1 MGGGDLSLGWL
12 GPAGYLRGDLAD
24 GAIRCRS
31 SRAAIS
37 AAQVEN
43 LGLRFP
49 DQRLGNRH
57 ADRLEID
64 QVALDPET
72 LFVRLLNVPGL
83 MLAPMSPR
91 VLIASSF
98 LPGSPP
104 RDPADRIIAATAR
117 TFGHTLITRNGE
129 LAMYATGGHLDLI
142 GC

>member
-1 MGGGDLSLGWL
+1 LAGSVLLDTCAAIWLMNGDPMSQQ
-12 GPAGYLRGDLAD
+12 
-24 GAIRCRS
+24 

-43 LGLRFP
+43 LGLYVSPISAWEIGTLTAR
-49 DQRLGNRH
+49 NRIQ
-57 ADRLEID
+57 L
-64 QVALDPET
+64 ALDPET
-72 LFVRLLNVPGL
+72 WFERLLELPSL
-83 MLAPMSPR
+83 RLAPMAPR

>member
-1 MGGGDLSLGWL
+1 MAGSVLLDTCAAIWLMNGDPMSQQ
-12 GPAGYLRGDLAD
+12 
-24 GAIRCRS
+24 

-43 LGLRFP
+43 LGLYVSPISAWEIGTLTAR
-49 DQRLGNRH
+49 NRIQ
-57 ADRLEID
+57 L
-64 QVALDPET
+64 ALDPET
-72 LFVRLLNVPGL
+72 WFERLLELPSL
-83 MLAPMSPR
+83 RLAPMAPR